1 MCLELI
7 ELYKDTTL
15 MHAIKKKYLG
25 VWGFQDGMQNV
36 TKKST

>member
-15 MHAIKKKYLG
+15 TYAIKKNHLG

-36 TKKST
+36 TKEST